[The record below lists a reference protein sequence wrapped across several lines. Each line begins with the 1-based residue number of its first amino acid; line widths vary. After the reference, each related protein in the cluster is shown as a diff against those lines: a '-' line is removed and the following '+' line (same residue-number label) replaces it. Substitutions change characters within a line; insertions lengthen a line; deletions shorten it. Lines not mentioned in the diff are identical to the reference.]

1 MQSYNK
7 KDAPEL
13 YGARKFLYKI
23 LYPFGLISTA
33 VLLFMATFAEFT
45 NVDADY
51 KPALTLRNVALVLV
65 FCFIFALANRI
76 FSSQTLSYGA
86 KIALHCLAMTGDFVL
101 TGIFMSGYYKTGT
114 SAVAITAIF
123 VGAYLII
130 ALIGSIIRYAV
141 MRAMVDRTNYKK
153 QFK

>member
-13 YGARKFLYKI
+13 DGARRFLYKI
-23 LYPFGLISTA
+23 LYPFGLIST
-33 VLLFMATFAEFT
+33 VVILFIAILAELTKF
-45 NVDADY
+45 DADY
-51 KPALTLRNVALVLV
+51 KPALTLKNVAIILV

-76 FSSQTLSYGA
+76 FSKETLSYGA
-86 KIALHCLAMTGDFVL
+86 KITLHCLSLTGDFVL

-114 SAVAITAIF
+114 PAVGITAIF
-123 VGAYLII
+123 VGVYLVF
-130 ALIGSIIRYAV
+130 ALIGSIIRYAA
-141 MRAMVDRTNYKK
+141 MRSMIDRSNYKK